1 MTKGYTYRWLVEL
14 VVRRGGGG
22 LYDEQGNALATLRPI
37 MWMFC
42 HGRTLRKGELDLCGG
57 WRCRV

>member
-1 MTKGYTYRWLVEL
+1 MTKGYIYRWLVEL

-22 LYDEQGNALATLRPI
+22 LYDEQRNAVATRRSI
-37 MWMFC
+37 MWVFS
-42 HGRTLRKGELDLCGG
+42 HGRTLRKGELDLWGG